1 MTNIRTRVRL
11 ITFAAAGILLCGGMA
26 YQNYQ
31 MALRYKNA
39 LEVSYLRAMED
50 LSTYTENIA
59 STLTK
64 GIYAGTPAQLNV
76 LTAQLWKEASNAK
89 VALSQI
95 PTSRFNLENT
105 YKFLAQVG
113 EYAISLGRKS
123 ENGEVLSEEDR
134 KNLLTLSDYAD
145 LLEESMLVAQDEVRN
160 GRMTIGAAEAMA
172 GDIHAGESPDL
183 AEDLAEFE
191 EGFTAYPTLIYDG
204 PFSDHLL
211 EVEPKRLQDA
221 PEFTLAEARE
231 KAAAAFN
238 VDSGL
243 MTNESEEHSNM
254 PSYTFSFEN
263 RTAAITM
270 QGGYLSYL
278 TDPRQP
284 AESSLTAEEGI
295 AKAENY
301 LNWLKIPDMELTYY
315 EIADN
320 ILTANFAYTENGV
333 RFYPDLIK
341 VSVALDDGGIV
352 NFDARAYLVSNCE
365 RGLSDPKISEE
376 EAKKSVS
383 NALTIESSRLAVI
396 PSGGQQERYCYEFQ
410 CSSETGE
417 QLLVYINAD
426 TGAAEQMLILMID
439 ENGTLV
445 I

>member
-1 MTNIRTRVRL
+1 MTNIRSRVRL
-11 ITFAAAGILLCGGMA
+11 ITFITAAILLCAGMA

-31 MALRYKNA
+31 TAQQYKTA

-50 LSTYTENIA
+50 LSTFTENI
-59 STLTK
+59 STTLVK
-64 GIYAGTPAQLNV
+64 SRYAGTPAQLNT
-76 LTAQLWKEASNAK
+76 LTAKLWKDSSSAK
-89 VALSQI
+89 AVLAQI
-95 PTSRFNLENT
+95 PTSRYNLENT

-113 EYAISLGRKS
+113 EYAISLGKKS
-123 ENGEVLSEEDR
+123 ENGQKLSDEDR
-134 KNLLTLSDYAD
+134 ENLLTLSNYAD
-145 LLEESMLVAQDEVRN
+145 QLEESMLIIQDEVRN
-160 GRMTIGAAEAMA
+160 GRMTIGTAETMASDMQTNAA
-172 GDIHAGESPDL
+172 PDL

-211 EVEPKRLQDA
+211 QVEPKRLADA
-221 PEFTLAEARE
+221 EKISLADARE
-231 KAAAAFN
+231 KAAQAFN
-238 VDSGL
+238 VDSG
-243 MTNESEEHSNM
+243 MMANESEEHSNM

-263 RTAAITM
+263 RSAAITM

-284 AESSLTAEEGI
+284 SETILTIEEAT
-295 AKAENY
+295 AKAQNY

-320 ILTANFAYTENGV
+320 ILTANFAYTEGDV
-333 RFYPDLIK
+333 LFYTDLIK
-341 VSVALDDGGIV
+341 ISVAMDDGGILG
-352 NFDARAYLVSNCE
+352 FDARSYLTNNYQ
-365 RGLSDPKISEE
+365 RNLPAPKISEE

-383 NALTIESSRLAVI
+383 SALTIEDARLAVI
-396 PSGGQQERYCYEFQ
+396 PSDGQQERYCYEFHCISDQ
-410 CSSETGE
+410 EDE
-417 QLLVYINAD
+417 LLVYINAD